1 MTRRD
6 WLLDLLN
13 DKETNRLAWVRLPCP
28 GDAPLK
34 LPKAIMHWYREDP
47 NDLNMYALI
56 THPDLPAVYRPE
68 DIPTVSIAWQRQPP
82 VSTFEY
88 KTDKE

>member
-13 DKETNRLAWVRLPCP
+13 DKETNRLAWVRLPCEGQP
-28 GDAPLK
+28 ALK
-34 LPKAIMHWYREDP
+34 LPRAIIHWPRDGQDREV
-47 NDLNMYALI
+47 YILI

-68 DIPTVSIAWQRQPP
+68 DIPTIRITWQRLPP
-82 VSTFEY
+82 KLILEKVA
-88 KTDKE
+88 